1 MRRIFDARPWS
12 KSNIARPRRQP
23 IGYTGDRFDAAI
35 ARAGGRRRIACVTMT
50 DGPQVQP
57 PAISLTSAVCLR
69 AGHPVLRGISLEVAP
84 GEAVLVTGAN
94 GTGKTTLLRLLAGLL
109 PLAAGE
115 GKVSG
120 YDLKREAAQ
129 VRRAVAL
136 VGHESF
142 SYDDLTVR
150 DNLLFHARMSGVDTA
165 IALETLHDLGL
176 EPLADRSHGQL
187 SAGQRRR
194 SALAIALMQRRPL
207 LLLDEPHAALDVEG
221 RSLVNDAVVASTRS
235 GTTVVVVTHE
245 ADLVRPL
252 VDREVTLREGRL
264 GETPPL
270 KK

>member
-1 MRRIFDARPWS
+1 
-12 KSNIARPRRQP
+12 
-23 IGYTGDRFDAAI
+23 
-35 ARAGGRRRIACVTMT
+35 MT
-50 DGPQVQP
+50 DRPDVQP
-57 PAISLTSAVCLR
+57 PAISLRSAVCLR
-69 AGHPVLRGISLEVAP
+69 AGHPVLRGVNLEVVA
-84 GEAVLVTGAN
+84 GEAVLITGAN

-115 GKVSG
+115 GAVLG
-120 YDLKREAAQ
+120 HDLRREAAA
-129 VRRAVAL
+129 VRRSVGL

-142 SYDDLTVR
+142 SYDDLSVR
-150 DNLLFHARMSGVDTA
+150 DNLLFHARMSGIDTD
-165 IALETLHDLGL
+165 IALSTLRDLGL

-221 RSLVNDAVVASTRS
+221 RDVVNDALVGATRN

-252 VDREVTLREGRL
+252 VHREVTLHEGRL
-264 GETPPL
+264 GEA
-270 KK
+270 